1 MVVLLPVV
9 DEVPTPPPGVGMLG
23 RGVVPVT
30 LPGRGVVP
38 VPVPVPGWGLVEVAV
53 AAWVL
58 RRRVMM
64 ELSSVRASTAS
75 GERPGGR
82 WVVIVVVVVVVVV
95 DVVGWINWLM
105 GGGGTRLERA
115 MGV

>member
-1 MVVLLPVV
+1 
-9 DEVPTPPPGVGMLG
+9 
-23 RGVVPVT
+23 
-30 LPGRGVVP
+30 
-38 VPVPVPGWGLVEVAV
+38 
-53 AAWVL
+53 
-58 RRRVMM
+58 M

-82 WVVIVVVVVVVVV
+82 WVVIVVGVVVVVVVDVDVDV

-115 MGV
+115 MGVRRVPFGYSVVDKVEV